1 MRPVQALF
9 EYSMDGVMLTAPDRA
24 VGEAPSL
31 ISRRQRACFTPARTG
46 DSCSVP

>member
-24 VGEAPSL
+24 LGEVPSP
-31 ISRRQRACFTPARTG
+31 IS
-46 DSCSVP
+46 